1 MFEHLSTPFRI
12 TKPLNKVAR
21 YVSKLYPDFHIEE
34 WWATT
39 PYLSDV
45 SYRIRFNNNYVIGTL
60 CQDRYT
66 NKILLVLNT
75 TLKFDGDVHTWD
87 KVNEA
92 GNDIVV
98 KWLECVPI
106 LRVDNTIIF
115 EITREDIPNV

>member
-1 MFEHLSTPFRI
+1 MFEHLSTPFPI

-21 YVSKLYPDFHIEE
+21 YVSKLYPDFHVEE
-34 WWATT
+34 WWDTA

-45 SYRIRFNNNYVIGTL
+45 SYRIRFSDNYVIGTL

-66 NKILLVLNT
+66 KKILLVLNT
-75 TLKFDGDVHTWD
+75 KLEFDGDVHTWD
-87 KVNEA
+87 KVIEA

-115 EITREDIPNV
+115 EVTREDIPNV

>member
-34 WWATT
+34 WWATA

-66 NKILLVLNT
+66 NKILLVLNA
-75 TLKFDGDVHTWD
+75 TLEFDGDVHTWD
-87 KVNEA
+87 KVVKA

-115 EITREDIPNV
+115 EVTREDIPNV

>member
-1 MFEHLSTPFRI
+1 MFKHLSTPFPI

-21 YVSKLYPDFHIEE
+21 YMSKLYPDFHVEE
-34 WWATT
+34 RLGTE
-39 PYLSDV
+39 PYLPDV
-45 SYRIRFNNNYVIGTL
+45 SYRIRFNNYVIGTL

-66 NKILLVLNT
+66 KKILLVLNT
-75 TLKFDGDVHTWD
+75 TLEFDGDVYTWD
-87 KVNEA
+87 KVAEA

-115 EITREDIPNV
+115 EVTREDIPNV

>member
-1 MFEHLSTPFRI
+1 MFKHLSVPFPI

-21 YVSKLYPDFHIEE
+21 YVSKLYPDFHVEE
-34 WWATT
+34 RLGTE
-39 PYLSDV
+39 PYLPDV
-45 SYRIRFNNNYVIGTL
+45 SYRIRFNNYVIGTL

-66 NKILLVLNT
+66 KKILLVLNT
-75 TLKFDGDVHTWD
+75 TLEFDGDVYTWD
-87 KVNEA
+87 KVAEA

-115 EITREDIPNV
+115 EVTREDIPNV

>member
-1 MFEHLSTPFRI
+1 MFEHLSTPFPI

-21 YVSKLYPDFHIEE
+21 YVSKLYPDFHVGDWCTE
-34 WWATT
+34 

-45 SYRIRFNNNYVIGTL
+45 SYRIRFGNYVIGTL

-66 NKILLVLNT
+66 KKILLVLNT
-75 TLKFDGDVHTWD
+75 TLEFDGDVHTWD
-87 KVNEA
+87 KVVEA
-92 GNDIVV
+92 GNDIVI

-115 EITREDIPNV
+115 EVTREDIPNV

>member
-75 TLKFDGDVHTWD
+75 TLEFDGDVHTWD

>member
-1 MFEHLSTPFRI
+1 MFEHLSVPFPI

-21 YVSKLYPDFHIEE
+21 YVSNLYPDFRVEE
-34 WWATT
+34 WWRTE

-45 SYRIRFNNNYVIGTL
+45 SYHIHFGGYAIGAL
-60 CQDRYT
+60 YQDRYT
-66 NKILLVLNT
+66 KKILLVLNT
-75 TLKFDGDVHTWD
+75 TLEFDGDVHTWD
-87 KVNEA
+87 KVAEA

-115 EITREDIPNV
+115 EVTREDIPNV